1 MTKSRFDDD
10 VRGKPYLTN
19 LLKSSMKKMTVENL
33 FMKAN
38 LSRVDFFKQLDF
50 ELKQKLIV
58 EHDGE
63 LEAARAIEYGPHRS
77 YSKRFLSTPSPST
90 STSQTSPDCR
100 KRGGLRAVPTPG
112 GVPVKIRSPGSST
125 QHCDK

>member
-19 LLKSSMKKMTVENL
+19 LLKSSMKKVTVENL

-63 LEAARAIEYGPHRS
+63 LEAAP
-77 YSKRFLSTPSPST
+77 
-90 STSQTSPDCR
+90 
-100 KRGGLRAVPTPG
+100 
-112 GVPVKIRSPGSST
+112 
-125 QHCDK
+125 CD